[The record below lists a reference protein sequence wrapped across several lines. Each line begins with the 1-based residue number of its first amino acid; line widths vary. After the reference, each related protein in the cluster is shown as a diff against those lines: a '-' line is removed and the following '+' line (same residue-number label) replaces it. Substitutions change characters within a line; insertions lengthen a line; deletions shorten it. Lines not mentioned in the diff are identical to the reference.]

1 VRLEERQEGQSR
13 PAPPPVDPRE
23 FRSRPDAGEKE
34 KPSARPGLGISV
46 ETLNPTI
53 ASARGFEG
61 LRGAYV
67 IRVEAGS
74 AAANE
79 IFADDLIVEVNYRS
93 VASREEYQRIIAG
106 LKSGDDV
113 VIRVLRKWRGP
124 LRSYLIVSLTVP

>member
-1 VRLEERQEGQSR
+1 
-13 PAPPPVDPRE
+13 
-23 FRSRPDAGEKE
+23 
-34 KPSARPGLGISV
+34 
-46 ETLNPTI
+46 
-53 ASARGFEG
+53 
-61 LRGAYV
+61 V